1 MSFIKDYPTIND
13 RINLIKKQPP
23 INTSSPNKHILY
35 CNSSGGRCDLNFNYK
50 NYDEKNQGKFKVQN
64 SNNLYSI
71 LINDG
76 SYITY
81 NGFSLNGIV
90 SDKYYLNEIIF
101 FTPSKN
107 INLNKV
113 YDLEANFIHISEDNK
128 RCLIISLFLIVND
141 SDEFKNKKYYQ
152 MAKKLSFNK
161 NFPSKK
167 NTTINLKVKNWN
179 FQDFLPDDKSF
190 FNTILD
196 NGIIGMLFLKNPI
209 EIPQIFINKII
220 NIIGLNNFITQK
232 NNIIKNP
239 PINPPYVQLFYSENL
254 PINPFNNYECEKD
267 CSIKPV
273 PFSPVEEKSNIIVE
287 SFINFSKPLI
297 EGFNE
302 PEPEAEVDEETSEG
316 SDTQSG
322 SSPSS
327 GSTASESESESKCP
341 DKNDDDSKKKD
352 NDKKNYQDID
362 YPTHNSRELTYGFGL
377 FGTAFVF
384 AFVLI
389 YIFVIIFIL
398 YNAFIHTNIIKAN
411 LWVGNG
417 LLIFG
422 VILILISLY
431 LIFEN
436 NRNKNMSDFYNKKI
450 KKNDCLNKCCNEDNF
465 FECTKNKCYI
475 NENQLNLKCNR
486 FKNDEC
492 LFNCCSGGNFVE
504 CAKEKCKKN
513 DNEISICGKSNDKKT
528 CCSNEYNLDELKKE
542 KDKYDKNEKEN
553 STLISF
559 LGIFGLIFTV
569 IGIFIL
575 IIGMNGIDISILLQN
590 KLIRLII
597 SLFIGIILLT
607 IGSILINFYTKL
619 NKNDKN
625 KQKHKIQLGFG
636 ITFIILGI
644 IIICASIYFIIK
656 GYLDGEFQFGSGSNN
671 IDGRLDL
678 GRAQKNSLFDL
689 TDSSVLFDK
698 NGNPI
703 YGIAK
708 FDSSGNLI
716 GYSFPKNIKLF
727 NSSGKQ
733 YYSKSQ
739 TTTSSFKNKLKSFFG
754 FDNQKPTKTNNVVL
768 QSGRS
773 LTRNPSFTITSTSPT
788 IIQSKRTNLSRNPAL
803 SSIDS
808 NVSSNRII
816 SKRTNLSRN
825 PALSSIDS
833 NVSSNGIIS
842 QRIVSSRNPTIG
854 ISKQNNTSQGIQSQ
868 RTNLSRKPALSSI
881 DSNVSSNRIISQ
893 RIVARHNPTIGIS
906 KQNNTSQGIQSQRT
920 NLSRNPALSSI
931 DSNVSSNRI
940 ISQRI
945 VAPRNPTIGNSNQ
958 NNTLQGMQSQRTNLS
973 RNPALSSIDS
983 NVSSN
988 RIISNRTNLSRD
1000 PNIGNIKQNNTLK
1013 GMQSQRN
1020 IIKNPGIKEINQKPI
1035 KLNSTSRKVPEP
1047 SFI

>member
-50 NYDEKNQGKFKVQN
+50 NYEEKNPGKITVQN

-71 LINDG
+71 IINDG

-152 MAKKLSFNK
+152 MAKKLSFNQ
-161 NFPSKK
+161 NFPSNK
-167 NTTINLKVKNWN
+167 NTAIELKFKNWN

-297 EGFNE
+297 EGLNDPDE
-302 PEPEAEVDEETSEG
+302 PEILGSKPVDIKNIPQPTIKLVSDSKQTSEKKDLKDNG
-316 SDTQSG
+316 
-322 SSPSS
+322 
-327 GSTASESESESKCP
+327 
-341 DKNDDDSKKKD
+341 KNDENDE
-352 NDKKNYQDID
+352 NDKKKID
-362 YPTHNSRELTYGFGL
+362 SGDNISSKTDYSSNNNNELTYGFGL

-398 YNAFIHTNIIKAN
+398 YNAFIHTNIIKMN
-411 LWVGNG
+411 LWIGIG

-422 VILILISLY
+422 LILSVVSLY
-431 LIFEN
+431 LIYDKN
-436 NRNKNMSDFYNKKI
+436 KNKNMSNFYKNKLKEME
-450 KKNDCLNKCCNEDNF
+450 CLHSCCMGDNF
-465 FECTKNKCYI
+465 FKCAKD
-475 NENQLNLKCNR
+475 NCKKTDNQLNLKCNR
-486 FKNDEC
+486 FKKNDEC
-492 LFNCCSGGNFVE
+492 LFNCCSSGNFVE
-504 CAKEKCKKN
+504 CAKNKCNKN
-513 DNEISICGKSNDKKT
+513 ENDISICGKSNDKKT
-528 CCSNEYNLDELKKE
+528 CCSNEYNLDELKNE
-542 KDKYDKNEKEN
+542 KDKYDKNEQEN
-553 STLISF
+553 STLIPF

-656 GYLDGEFQFGSGSNN
+656 GYLDGEFQFGSGANSN
-671 IDGRLDL
+671 DGRNEFA
-678 GRAQKNSLFDL
+678 RFQKNSLFDL

-703 YGIAK
+703 YGISK

-754 FDNQKPTKTNNVVL
+754 FDNQKHTLSSQKTTKINPVIL
-768 QSGRS
+768 QTGRS
-773 LTRNPSFTITSTSPT
+773 LTRNPSFTITTTSPN
-788 IIQSKRTNLSRNPAL
+788 IIQSQRMNLTRNPTIGNNKQNITSQEVQSQRINLSRNPT
-803 SSIDS
+803 IG
-808 NVSSNRII
+808 N
-816 SKRTNLSRN
+816 SKQNNTSQE
-825 PALSSIDS
+825 
-833 NVSSNGIIS
+833 VQS
-842 QRIVSSRNPTIG
+842 QRIVSSREPTLSNTQSNIN
-854 ISKQNNTSQGIQSQ
+854 SKGIQSQ
-868 RTNLSRKPALSSI
+868 RNIKR
-881 DSNVSSNRIISQ
+881 NVS
-893 RIVARHNPTIGIS
+893 
-906 KQNNTSQGIQSQRT
+906 
-920 NLSRNPALSSI
+920 L
-931 DSNVSSNRI
+931 
-940 ISQRI
+940 
-945 VAPRNPTIGNSNQ
+945 
-958 NNTLQGMQSQRTNLS
+958 
-973 RNPALSSIDS
+973 
-983 NVSSN
+983 
-988 RIISNRTNLSRD
+988 
-1000 PNIGNIKQNNTLK
+1000 
-1013 GMQSQRN
+1013 
-1020 IIKNPGIKEINQKPI
+1020 KEIIQKPI
-1035 KLNSTSRKVPEP
+1035 QVNSPSRQEPAP
-1047 SFI
+1047 SFE